1 MHILRIVLGAS
12 VAFACFTSISSCNTR
27 TRVFLGSQPLPDRQS
42 LPFWWG
48 SCPPLP
54 SESPHP
60 KGWSRGSLHPQE
72 FRPPVPA
79 AAVCG
84 ARVAVARGLCTG
96 SPPLQGGGIRLSACH
111 SLWRRAPRW
120 PEKRPRGGTRL
131 PPVPTAAFPAP
142 PCGLHASRCGRPCAS
157 YDVARR
163 APSFLLCAAG
173 SRTPSGSSHPKWL
186 LFWALPGPWGKWGRH
201 GEKRS
206 SSPGDSGAR
215 WGGAQRLRSHL
226 LCLSAVH
233 LSGNLHFSSLS
244 FLWGVVRWQSVVPL
258 TQGQADRKPSPQ
270 GILLRVFYRWGVC
283 VTGRCVRV
291 CTRVHACARVCGQKW
306 RMWLIRLL
314 RVPVAEFS

>member
-48 SCPPLP
+48 SRPPLA

-60 KGWSRGSLHPQE
+60 KGWSRGSLRPQE

-96 SPPLQGGGIRLSACH
+96 SPPLQGGGDPAVSM
-111 SLWRRAPRW
+111 SLAVAQSPSVTREASPR
-120 PEKRPRGGTRL
+120 GTRL

-163 APSFLLCAAG
+163 ALSFLLCTAG

-186 LFWALPGPWGKWGRH
+186 LF
-201 GEKRS
+201 
-206 SSPGDSGAR
+206 
-215 WGGAQRLRSHL
+215 
-226 LCLSAVH
+226 
-233 LSGNLHFSSLS
+233 
-244 FLWGVVRWQSVVPL
+244 
-258 TQGQADRKPSPQ
+258 
-270 GILLRVFYRWGVC
+270 
-283 VTGRCVRV
+283 
-291 CTRVHACARVCGQKW
+291 
-306 RMWLIRLL
+306 
-314 RVPVAEFS
+314 